1 MKNNSLRITSG
12 HLRSRKIDYLSN
24 EDLRPTKSYIRE
36 VIFNVCKLDNDFNTL
51 DLFSGS
57 GILTFESISRGAK
70 VCHLVESNKKICEK
84 YLSECK
90 KLNIEN
96 SILFNCDVFKF
107 LQSEQIQDYQLIFI
121 DPPYKD
127 SCLHNVI
134 DMLFQRNFLQNNKY
148 IYFEQDRKSKDK
160 STCEYL
166 KLKYDIIKDLS
177 IGDVSYTI
185 AKKRN

>member
-70 VCHLVESNKKICEK
+70 VCHLVESNKKICE
-84 YLSECK
+84 
-90 KLNIEN
+90 
-96 SILFNCDVFKF
+96 
-107 LQSEQIQDYQLIFI
+107 
-121 DPPYKD
+121 
-127 SCLHNVI
+127 
-134 DMLFQRNFLQNNKY
+134 RNTYPN
-148 IYFEQDRKSKDK
+148 
-160 STCEYL
+160 
-166 KLKYDIIKDLS
+166 
-177 IGDVSYTI
+177 
-185 AKKRN
+185 AKN